1 MRVKT
6 STVPVATLHNMTH
19 KSRQVP
25 VVLTAMLTAV
35 DMAAVVAEKLA

>member
-1 MRVKT
+1 MGVKT
-6 STVPVATLHNMTH
+6 STVPVATLRNMTH

-25 VVLTAMLTAV
+25 VVLTAILTAV